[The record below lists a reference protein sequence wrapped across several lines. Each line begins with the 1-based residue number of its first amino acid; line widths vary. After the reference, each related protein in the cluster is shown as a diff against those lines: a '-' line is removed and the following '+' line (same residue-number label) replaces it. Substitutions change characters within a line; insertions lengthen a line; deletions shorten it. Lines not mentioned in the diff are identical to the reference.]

1 MLGILLKMFTFLLVY
16 FVSSTRC
23 FFCVNFDKRN
33 IFEIFHTFIL
43 LLQNYNQCVNIPK
56 TVYEISTMEESI
68 QIKKSIAY
76 YAMDFAFAE
85 GGGFEPPVR
94 VSVRQFSKLLVSATH
109 PTFLVSK
116 RARLK
121 SDTKLNYF
129 CVKAKFFRDNTPFF
143 THLIGS
149 ERSSVN
155 SKI

>member
-56 TVYEISTMEESI
+56 TVSEILTMGESI

-85 GGGFEPPVR
+85 GGGVER
-94 VSVRQFSKLLVSATH
+94 K
-109 PTFLVSK
+109 K
-116 RARLK
+116 RFNIHFALYPDK
-121 SDTKLNYF
+121 YGILE
-129 CVKAKFFRDNTPFF
+129 VIFRFVVY
-143 THLIGS
+143 LIM
-149 ERSSVN
+149 
-155 SKI
+155 